1 MCTIPFII
9 LSCPHSLQCLI
20 VFNVSISHSPSLGKY
35 GFKDAKKLMILR
47 TTLGVV
53 RDTKM

>member
-1 MCTIPFII
+1 MCTIPFMI